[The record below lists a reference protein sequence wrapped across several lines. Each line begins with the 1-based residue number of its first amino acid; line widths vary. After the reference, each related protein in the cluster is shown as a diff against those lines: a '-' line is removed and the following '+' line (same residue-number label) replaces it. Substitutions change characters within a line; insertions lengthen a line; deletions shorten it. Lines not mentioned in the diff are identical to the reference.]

1 MASTTPLNSEEGV
14 ILGLL
19 LGSLPRGA
27 EEAAGA
33 QGRFHMLLEGE
44 EEEGAVVIPILGYL
58 GSRWARARGAVR
70 LSEKGQGHSVCAC
83 IWFHGF
89 ALHPC
94 AGTCASRAPCVF
106 AGEFW
111 CGSVSGAGLPG
122 LTVCV
127 SLSDP
132 EYVCVFVWPARS
144 GPGRLPAPRQ

>member
-27 EEAAGA
+27 EQAAGA

-70 LSEKGQGHSVCAC
+70 LSEKGQGHSVCAYLVPWLCFTSVCWYLC
-83 IWFHGF
+83 I
-89 ALHPC
+89 
-94 AGTCASRAPCVF
+94 S
-106 AGEFW
+106 
-111 CGSVSGAGLPG
+111 GSVCL
-122 LTVCV
+122 C
-127 SLSDP
+127 
-132 EYVCVFVWPARS
+132 R
-144 GPGRLPAPRQ
+144 